1 MLYFQLSSKD
11 SHLPTSTGDGIKKP
25 FLRGLNKKFEPT
37 SARMSSPAPAP
48 TTETNVLLRQNQEL
62 RHRLHEEASNYRRRL
77 DTYKQ
82 SQQNQAQLVN
92 RLQSKVM
99 QYKQRCSELEG
110 QMHETILPISNYS
123 LPRGQPCSSSSP
135 PPPIIPPSC
144 QTTGSSA
151 PMSLPCPGSNEQH
164 QSHSQHPIREY
175 RDRDE
180 CLSDDTAKRLEEER
194 VRYVLKP

>member
-1 MLYFQLSSKD
+1 MHFVLCFQLASKD
-11 SHLPTSTGDGIKKP
+11 SHLPVSTGDGIKKP
-25 FLRGLNKKFEPT
+25 FSRGFNKKFEPT
-37 SARMSSPAPAP
+37 SARMSSPAPA
-48 TTETNVLLRQNQEL
+48 TETNVLMRQNQEL

-82 SQQNQAQLVN
+82 AQQNQAQLVS

-110 QMHETILPISNYS
+110 QMHDTILPISNYS
-123 LPRGQPCSSSSP
+123 VPRGPPCPSASP
-135 PPPIIPPSC
+135 PPPIIPPPC
-144 QTTGSSA
+144 QNTGSTA

-164 QSHSQHPIREY
+164 KNHSQHPIREY

-180 CLSDDTAKRLEEER
+180 CLSDDTTKRLEEER
-194 VRYVLKP
+194 IR